1 MRQRLLFIMV
11 ALWTSLHLMAQTAI
25 TGNVKDVS
33 GEPII
38 GASVMVTGTN
48 NGCVTDL
55 DGNFS
60 LKVDKGKEL
69 TISYVGFKSKTVKVS
84 GNGPIQV
91 TLEENNAL
99 LNEVVVVGFGTQK
112 KANLTGSV
120 SSVSAEDL
128 GNRSLTSVAMGIEGK
143 MPGVQIKNNT
153 GRPGVDDSDNAI
165 RIRGTGTFN
174 NASPMIIVDG
184 MESTMYNLDPNDI
197 ESISVLKDAASA
209 SIY

>member
-38 GASVMVTGTN
+38 GASVMVAGTN

-69 TISYVGFKSKTVKVS
+69 TISYVGFKSKTVKVN

-99 LNEVVVVGFGTQK
+99 L
-112 KANLTGSV
+112 
-120 SSVSAEDL
+120 
-128 GNRSLTSVAMGIEGK
+128 I
-143 MPGVQIKNNT
+143 
-153 GRPGVDDSDNAI
+153 
-165 RIRGTGTFN
+165 
-174 NASPMIIVDG
+174 
-184 MESTMYNLDPNDI
+184 
-197 ESISVLKDAASA
+197 
-209 SIY
+209 